1 MAHAQLR
8 CRSAATPPRSTIHQV
23 CPRIRRR
30 CRQGGSGGVFASCRI
45 AENGGGRLSPHPFF
59 LPISGEIQ
67 AGPLPLSVVWMQ
79 IEVGHPPAS
88 SRSVAGG
95 RRKWR
100 ATRVSEAS
108 LLPPFQRRRLSGPQL
123 PGEAPQAQ
131 YRIGIKGKRTKEVL

>member
-108 LLPPFQRRRLSGPQL
+108 LLPL
-123 PGEAPQAQ
+123 PAPAASPVSA
-131 YRIGIKGKRTKEVL
+131 GGTA